1 MEVRCFENLI
11 LYILKL
17 YFLCR
22 HGFINPVN
30 YNDNEVFCG
39 GYGVQWESNGGKC
52 GVCGDNYQD
61 GVPRAHETGG
71 KFGNKIISG
80 TYTAGEIID
89 IEVEIIANHWG
100 YFELKLCSVDSSGDI
115 VTQEC
120 LDEYPLEVMKTPA
133 MRIATARVVV
143 MG

>member
-30 YNDNEVFCG
+30 YNDNEVYCG
-39 GYGVQWESNGGKC
+39 GYSVQWESNGGKC

-100 YFELKLCSVDSSGDI
+100 YFELKLCSVDS
-115 VTQEC
+115 
-120 LDEYPLEVMKTPA
+120 
-133 MRIATARVVV
+133 
-143 MG
+143 

>member
-1 MEVRCFENLI
+1 MGISCQLI
-11 LYILKL
+11 GISLGHGWLDKPPARNAMW
-17 YFLCR
+17 R

-80 TYTAGEIID
+80 AYTAGEVID

-100 YFELKLCSVDSSGDI
+100 YFELKLCSVDNSGDI

-120 LDEYPLEVMKTPA
+120 LDEYPLE
-133 MRIATARVVV
+133 
-143 MG
+143 